1 MRASFAYGT
10 LCMMDE
16 KNKARFPADAETAG
30 DVTRTA
36 GSLGPDVPERI
47 GEYHIKSVIASGG
60 MGTVYL
66 AMQQNP
72 RRTVALKL
80 MKKGIVSKSTL
91 RRFEF
96 ESQVLARLHHPN
108 IAQVYK
114 AGTYMDGDT
123 AVPFFAMELI
133 PSARPIDEH
142 VRLKKLG
149 TRETVTLFA
158 TVCDAVH
165 HGHQKG
171 VIHRDLKPANILVD
185 RDGEP
190 KIIDFGVARTTDS
203 DIVKTTLQT
212 DVGQIIGT
220 LQYMSPEQCAG
231 DPHDID
237 TRSDIYS
244 LGVVLYVLLTRKL
257 PYDLSGAPIYEA
269 ARIVRE
275 QVPPK
280 PSTFDR
286 GLRGDL
292 ETIVFKAM
300 EKDRDRRYQSA
311 ADLARDIQRYLKDEP
326 IDAQPPS
333 VMYQV
338 RKFARRNR
346 AAFTATVVVAIAMVL
361 ATAISVSFAVQ
372 AKFSESR
379 ATRAERT
386 AIGQRDEANA
396 VRIEAQAAKAES
408 DRQRDVAIAA
418 EARAQQQAYIVNLAA
433 ASAALEQDE
442 VIAAKRGLA
451 NAPERFRGWE
461 WQYLSNLTD
470 ASHMVI
476 EGNEDWIN
484 SVDFTP
490 DGSRVISGS
499 TDGAIRVF
507 SAVTGEQVQELAG
520 HGSPVFAVASSPGG
534 IYAVSGAADMTVK
547 IWNSV
552 TGALVTT
559 LRGHEG
565 VVTSLC
571 YSRDG
576 TRLVSGSTDQTLRI
590 WNVATASEERIITH
604 TDASVD
610 CVAISTD
617 GSVIASGADDG
628 IIRIWDANSGDL
640 RVELTGHEGYLN
652 SLAFSLDGRMLV
664 SGSEDGTVRIW
675 DPVTGESM
683 HTLKGHAAYV
693 TDVAINPDGTRIASA
708 SEDRTVRIW
717 NALTG
722 AQIITL
728 RGHDGIVTSLAYDP
742 TGTRIATA
750 SEDQTIRL
758 WSAGSFE
765 DVSNVAADAAGGR
778 LPGVRAVGFSPDG
791 TRVITGD
798 DDFGV
803 TIWDALTGVPLGR
816 VAGHTAAIRSV
827 VFSPDG
833 ARFASASDD
842 KTIRVWDAQ
851 TAALLGTLQGHER
864 LISTVAFTPDSRQ
877 LISASWDGTV
887 RVWDVDELTES
898 TSFDFAE
905 SVNAIALSPDATLIA
920 AALST
925 GSIVVL
931 DRRDGSEVAVLDG
944 QDSPVTCIAFSPDS
958 SMIASGSSDAM
969 IRTFSGEEFS
979 TVQVLN
985 GHTDV
990 INGLVFSPDG
1000 TRLISGSSDRTIR
1013 VWDSATGEAITAL
1026 PRTGE
1031 SVDCLALS
1039 ADGERCATGSL
1050 SGVLRIRDGGNRYDR
1065 YLERRDIKL
1074 ASMAATT
1081 RFQRML
1087 DMGIEPKDMIE
1098 RARVDEGASPVE
1110 LKCLWNCVFSHCC
1123 RVDVQ
1128 NP

>member
-1 MRASFAYGT
+1 MRASFGYGS
-10 LCMMDE
+10 LCMIDDQNE
-16 KNKARFPADAETAG
+16 ARFSADAETSG
-30 DVTRTA
+30 DVARRA
-36 GSLGPDVPERI
+36 GSLGPDIPERI

-133 PSARPIDEH
+133 PSACAIDEH

-158 TVCDAVH
+158 KVCDAIH

-212 DVGQIIGT
+212 NVGQIIGT

-244 LGVVLYVLLTRKL
+244 LGVVLYELLTRKL
-257 PYDLSGAPIYEA
+257 PYDLGGAIIYEA

-280 PSTFDR
+280 PSTIERD
-286 GLRGDL
+286 LRGDI
-292 ETIVFKAM
+292 ETIICKAM

-311 ADLARDIQRYLKDEP
+311 ADLARDIERYLKDEP
-326 IDAQPPS
+326 IEARPPS
-333 VMYQV
+333 VIYKV

-372 AKFSESR
+372 ATVSESR

-396 VRIEAQAAKAES
+396 ARIEAQAAKAES
-408 DRQRDVAIAA
+408 DRRRDAAIAA

-433 ASAALEQDE
+433 AAAALEQDE

-451 NAPERFRGWE
+451 YAPERYRGWE

-476 EGNEDWIN
+476 EGNEDWIK

-507 SAVTGEQVQELAG
+507 SAVTGEQVQELAS

-534 IYAVSGAADMTVK
+534 IYVASGAADMTVK
-547 IWNSV
+547 IWNTV

-565 VVTSLC
+565 VITSLC

-590 WNVATASEERIITH
+590 WNVATATQERIITH

-610 CVAISTD
+610 CVAVSTD
-617 GSVIASGADDG
+617 GSIIASGADDG

-640 RVELTGHEGYLN
+640 RVELTGHEGFVN

-675 DPVTGESM
+675 DPVTGKSV

-693 TDVAINPDGTRIASA
+693 TDVAINPDGTRIASV

-750 SEDQTIRL
+750 SEDRTIRL

-765 DVSNVAADAAGGR
+765 DVSNVAADVAGGR

-803 TIWDALTGVPLGR
+803 TIWDALTGIPLGR

-864 LISTVAFTPDSRQ
+864 LISTVVFTPDSRQ
-877 LISASWDGTV
+877 LMSASWDGTV

-931 DRRDGSEVAVLDG
+931 DRGDGSEVAVLDG
-944 QDSPVTCIAFSPDS
+944 QDSPVTCIAFSADG

-969 IRTFSGEEFS
+969 VRTWSGKEFS

-990 INGLVFSPDG
+990 INGLAFSPEG
-1000 TRLISGSSDRTIR
+1000 TRLISASSDRTIR

-1026 PRTGE
+1026 PRNGE

-1110 LKCLWNCVFSHCC
+1110 LRCLWNCVFSHCC
-1123 RVDVQ
+1123 RVDAQ